1 MRLVDTMTP
10 LPAVAVALTVL
21 VAWGAACIEFYDLK
35 GYVGTVLIHSA
46 CYVGAVVWVLR
57 RPPRPSDLCLILA
70 AALVLRG
77 VAMTAPQHLTTDGLR
92 YVWDGRIQW
101 AGFNPYLLVPAD
113 DRLLHLRD
121 AVIYPGINQKA
132 TAVTIYPPVAEL
144 MFLVA
149 NAISD
154 SLAGPQIVFAMCE
167 VVIIAALLLWLHRDH
182 LPLERVVIYAWHPLP
197 IWEFSSQAHI
207 DSGATA
213 LLLLAIVAAAYKRQ
227 GLAGGLLAAAT
238 LTKYFPVLVAPALWR
253 RFGWRLPA
261 AFIAVSALLYLPY
274 VWGAGS
280 KVLGF
285 LGRHLDN
292 EGYAAGYGFHVIW
305 LLRDFQSPAPPVQVY
320 LGLAAL
326 ILGSLAVLA
335 LFKRQADEID
345 PRHMLAIGTAFVWLT
360 SPHYAWYFAWLVPL
374 LVRHLSPAVLAFTL
388 LAVLQNGDSPWASRS
403 TIYTVVFGLSALLF
417 AVELLWTSRPGNRQ
431 TRQSPTLSR
440 QR

>member
-1 MRLVDTMTP
+1 MNP
-10 LPAVAVALTVL
+10 LPAVVVVLALL
-21 VAWGAACIEFYDLK
+21 VAWGATCIEFHHLS
-35 GYVGTVLIHSA
+35 GFVGTVLVYSTV
-46 CYVGAVVWVLR
+46 YVGAVIWVLR
-57 RPPRPSDLCLILA
+57 RPPQPNDLWLILG

-77 VAMTAPQHLTTDGLR
+77 LAMTAPQHLTTDGLR

-113 DRLLHLRD
+113 DRLMHLRD
-121 AVIYPGINQKA
+121 TVIYPGINQKE

-144 MFLVA
+144 MFLLA

-154 SLAGPQIVFAMCE
+154 SLTGPKILFALCE
-167 VVIIAALLLWLHRDH
+167 AVIIVALLLWLRRDQ
-182 LPLERVVIYAWHPLP
+182 LPLQRVLIYAWHPLP

-213 LLLLAIVAAAYKRQ
+213 LLLLAIVAAVYKRQ

-238 LTKYFPVLVAPALWR
+238 LTKYFPIVVAPALWR
-253 RFGWRLPA
+253 RFGWRMPVT
-261 AFIAVSALLYLPY
+261 FVTVAVLLYLPY

-292 EGYAAGYGFHVIW
+292 EGYGAGYGFHLIW
-305 LLRDFQSPAPPVQVY
+305 LLRDFKLAAPPVQVY

-326 ILGSLAVLA
+326 TLGGLSVMA
-335 LFKRQADEID
+335 LVKRQADEIN
-345 PRHMLAIGTAFVWLT
+345 PSHMLAIGTAFVWLT

-374 LVRHLSPAVLAFTL
+374 LVRHLSPSVMAFTL

-403 TIYTVVFGLSALLF
+403 TIYAVLFGLSALLF
-417 AVELLWTSRPGNRQ
+417 AAELLWTRRPATPHNERVLPLPRG
-431 TRQSPTLSR
+431 